1 MKMNDAIPEMGHHLV
16 KSHFGSSRDIQ
27 EREKALYY
35 AERLFSSLPACKFNC
50 KYADMWQHVCID

>member
-35 AERLFSSLPACKFNC
+35 AE
-50 KYADMWQHVCID
+50 